1 MGRDGARAV
10 AQPELVHEMLEEPL
24 SRLANR
30 EEQTRGA
37 FFEGRFKSVAI
48 LDEESLLAT
57 CAYIDLNPL
66 PPASPRFPR
75 PAHIPRDGNGDAA
88 SITEI
93 AALRSA
99 PAHAK
104 GSAKSTG
111 RAVGA
116 GLVARAEDWRWSG
129 LWARNHGDDAIKAI
143 LSPWPVERQVDWIDR
158 VNAPLSAKE
167 LALLRVSVERGR
179 HFGVEECVKRTA
191 SELGLGHTARPEGR
205 PPKPRNWLRPCF
217 RPPRFGGP
225 HEP

>member
-1 MGRDGARAV
+1 VKGDSHQIWR
-10 AQPELVHEMLEEPL
+10 
-24 SRLANR
+24 
-30 EEQTRGA
+30 
-37 FFEGRFKSVAI
+37 I
-48 LDEESLLAT
+48 
-57 CAYIDLNPL
+57 
-66 PPASPRFPR
+66 
-75 PAHIPRDGNGDAA
+75 RDGNGDAA

-191 SELGLGHTARPEGR
+191 SELGLGHTVRPEGR

-217 RPPRFGGP
+217 RPPRFGGL

>member
-1 MGRDGARAV
+1 MIFACA
-10 AQPELVHEMLEEPL
+10 A
-24 SRLANR
+24 SRLCRSGGSSEPDPGPCHR
-30 EEQTRGA
+30 EPSAATTSHAA
-37 FFEGRFKSVAI
+37 FTVG
-48 LDEESLLAT
+48 
-57 CAYIDLNPL
+57 
-66 PPASPRFPR
+66 
-75 PAHIPRDGNGDAA
+75 DGNGDGA

-116 GLVARAEDWRWSG
+116 GLVAGAEDWRWSG

-167 LALLRVSVERGR
+167 LALLRLSVERGR

-191 SELGLGHTARPEGR
+191 SELGLGHTVRPEGR

-217 RPPRFGGP
+217 RPLRWTP
-225 HEP
+225 